1 MLKLSG
7 HGIGLLNAQYRS
19 VLKKCLLLNVM
30 AASLAYALPANAE
43 NSHAN
48 ASGVNN
54 NSGVATAITHLND
67 KMGLEIGE
75 HKDIGSLYVDKSFQN
90 SIYSEGDRQETGG
103 DNQYGPWIINYQNVY
118 IGYKYEDSTKKE
130 VTNTI
135 EIANRHNTNGD
146 IDFSGGGVVVS
157 GSEKG
162 TTKTL
167 LQVRNTIFTNNSV
180 SSSTTATGRFVA
192 SGGALTTYSTKDN
205 FIKNSTF
212 NANYAMSG
220 ATAEGGAVSNVSAKT
235 GENSSS
241 LLPTVGKLTS
251 ENNAYKN
258 NYAGNKT
265 SDTKEKLAQFNGVN
279 AETAQGG
286 AIYNSGVLTSTAD
299 TFINNQVFGENAY
312 GGAIRNAIEEG
323 ISKDDSGKVL
333 LTNTAGVENFVG
345 NSAKGT
351 AKAYGGAISNAADF
365 SATNSVFK
373 NNSAEASK
381 GAGGGAVANEGV
393 YASINENYINNSVTS
408 ATFADGGAVMNT
420 ADGTFTVTGSSI
432 FENNKALTTSS
443 EAFDDTG
450 KEIAGAR
457 GGAVYNAGTFNLFV

>member
-43 NSHAN
+43 NAHAN

-118 IGYKYEDSTKKE
+118 IGYKYEDSNKKE

-162 TTKTL
+162 TTNTL

-192 SGGALTTYSTKDN
+192 SGGALTTYST
-205 FIKNSTF
+205 
-212 NANYAMSG
+212 G
-220 ATAEGGAVSNVSAKT
+220 
-235 GENSSS
+235 
-241 LLPTVGKLTS
+241 
-251 ENNAYKN
+251 
-258 NYAGNKT
+258 
-265 SDTKEKLAQFNGVN
+265 
-279 AETAQGG
+279 
-286 AIYNSGVLTSTAD
+286 
-299 TFINNQVFGENAY
+299 
-312 GGAIRNAIEEG
+312 
-323 ISKDDSGKVL
+323 
-333 LTNTAGVENFVG
+333 
-345 NSAKGT
+345 
-351 AKAYGGAISNAADF
+351 
-365 SATNSVFK
+365 
-373 NNSAEASK
+373 
-381 GAGGGAVANEGV
+381 
-393 YASINENYINNSVTS
+393 
-408 ATFADGGAVMNT
+408 
-420 ADGTFTVTGSSI
+420 
-432 FENNKALTTSS
+432 
-443 EAFDDTG
+443 
-450 KEIAGAR
+450 
-457 GGAVYNAGTFNLFV
+457 

>member
-30 AASLAYALPANAE
+30 AASLIYALPANAE
-43 NSHAN
+43 NAHAN
-48 ASGVNN
+48 ASGLYT
-54 NSGVATAITHLND
+54 SGVATAITHLND

-75 HKDIGSLYVDKSFQN
+75 HKDIGSLYVDKSFKN
-90 SIYSEGDRQETGG
+90 SIYSEGSRQETGG

-118 IGYKYEDSTKKE
+118 IGYKYYDGTQKE

-162 TTKTL
+162 TTDTL

-180 SSSTTATGRFVA
+180 SSSTTETESFVA
-192 SGGALTTYSTKDN
+192 SGGAITTYSTKDN
-205 FIKNSTF
+205 FIKNSIF
-212 NANYAMSG
+212 HANYAMSG
-220 ATAEGGAVSNVSAKT
+220 ATAEGGAVSNVSAET

-241 LLPTVGKLTS
+241 LTPTVGKLTS

-265 SDTKEKLAQFNGVN
+265 SEEKLSQFNGVN
-279 AETAQGG
+279 AEIAQGG

-299 TFINNQVFGENAY
+299 TFINNKAFGENGYRIIA
-312 GGAIRNAIEEG
+312 RT
-323 ISKDDSGKVL
+323 SFDGKPK
-333 LTNTAGVENFVG
+333 TC
-345 NSAKGT
+345 
-351 AKAYGGAISNAADF
+351 
-365 SATNSVFK
+365 
-373 NNSAEASK
+373 
-381 GAGGGAVANEGV
+381 
-393 YASINENYINNSVTS
+393 YI
-408 ATFADGGAVMNT
+408 
-420 ADGTFTVTGSSI
+420 
-432 FENNKALTTSS
+432 
-443 EAFDDTG
+443 
-450 KEIAGAR
+450 
-457 GGAVYNAGTFNLFV
+457 